1 MNNGS
6 VVEAY
11 KSFYQQGKEYFAK
24 GDIESARSAF
34 LKAAELAN
42 KISIDATSYDV
53 RTEYHKVAEKIL
65 VFVRENCVKKRPV
78 KNITNKQ
85 KGDSE
90 EEEKTFQAIEIPK
103 EDKVTFNDVAGLQDV
118 KDQIIYNVIEP
129 LKNPE
134 LAKKYNIKAGGK
146 IILYGPPGTGKTF
159 IARAI
164 AGEVDAVFYAI
175 NCQDLISKY
184 MGDSSKQL
192 DTLFE
197 TALKNERAIIFF
209 DEFDSIASKRE
220 SDSGGVDAEMSR
232 FVATF
237 LTKVDGFK
245 KSKTNKMLLL
255 IAATNRPWA
264 LDNAM
269 IRGGRFDTHVYVG
282 VPDEEARRFLI
293 NKSFK
298 DVPVAEDFDIEN
310 ITQKL
315 NGFGGGDIM
324 AICEKIRL
332 IAYKKSIKSGKE
344 EKISNE
350 DCLKVISNQRN
361 VITQEEL
368 DRFHKFQ
375 LGEEL

>member
-1 MNNGS
+1 MNSAMN
-6 VVEAY
+6 VEAY
-11 KSFYQQGKEYFAK
+11 KSFYSQGMDAYDSGDLEKAKTLLLRAAEIANDISTTTNSYNVKMEYHNIALKILDFVKNKCKKATINTTNESGKE
-24 GDIESARSAF
+24 
-34 LKAAELAN
+34 
-42 KISIDATSYDV
+42 
-53 RTEYHKVAEKIL
+53 TEGTTKFEPTVNEEKI
-65 VFVRENCVKKRPV
+65 
-78 KNITNKQ
+78 
-85 KGDSE
+85 
-90 EEEKTFQAIEIPK
+90 TFA
-103 EDKVTFNDVAGLQDV
+103 DVAGLEDV
-118 KDQIIYNVIEP
+118 KDEIEFKVLNP

-134 LAKKYNIKAGGK
+134 LAKKYKINAGGK
-146 IILYGPPGTGKTF
+146 ILLYGPPGTGKTF

-293 NKSFK
+293 KKSFK
-298 DVPVAEDFDIEN
+298 DVPVAENFDIES
-310 ITQKL
+310 ITEKF

-350 DCLKVISNQRN
+350 DCIKVISNQRN

-368 DRFHKFQ
+368 DRFQKFQ

>member
-164 AGEVDAVFYAI
+164 AGEVDAKFYSI
-175 NCQDLISKY
+175 KCSDLISKY
-184 MGDSSKQL
+184 MGESSKQL
-192 DTLFE
+192 DALFE
-197 TALKNERAIIFF
+197 EAQKNERAIIFF
-209 DEFDSIASKRE
+209 DEIFTMLEKGKLDKKILS
-220 SDSGGVDAEMSR
+220 
-232 FVATF
+232 F
-237 LTKVDGFK
+237 L
-245 KSKTNKMLLL
+245 
-255 IAATNRPWA
+255 
-264 LDNAM
+264 
-269 IRGGRFDTHVYVG
+269 
-282 VPDEEARRFLI
+282 
-293 NKSFK
+293 
-298 DVPVAEDFDIEN
+298 
-310 ITQKL
+310 
-315 NGFGGGDIM
+315 
-324 AICEKIRL
+324 
-332 IAYKKSIKSGKE
+332 SIKTKTALFNLHTS
-344 EKISNE
+344 S
-350 DCLKVISNQRN
+350 LFFR
-361 VITQEEL
+361 ITI
-368 DRFHKFQ
+368 FFTIFCCICKYSINFSFSINIFPHSFYIFY
-375 LGEEL
+375 